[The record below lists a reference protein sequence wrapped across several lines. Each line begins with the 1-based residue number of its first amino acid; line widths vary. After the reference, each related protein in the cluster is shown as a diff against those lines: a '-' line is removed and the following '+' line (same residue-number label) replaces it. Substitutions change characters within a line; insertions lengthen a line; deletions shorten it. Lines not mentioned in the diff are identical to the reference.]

1 MLGAI
6 SNPKKSLVID
16 FSIEKLKST
25 VEFIPSLNSKYKFNS
40 KNEVFNSYTFEA
52 LEFLSLGVFADISFS
67 KLDESRTEI
76 SIEIRRK
83 IGAFDQAHEVSK
95 ANDHISTL
103 FELISKCIVLT
114 ETEIKEI
121 ETNKSSAPE
130 KKGCMIAVLLSL
142 ASALSGSVIYAMSS

>member
-1 MLGAI
+1 MIGAI

-25 VEFIPSLNSKYKFNS
+25 VEFIPLLNAKYKLNS
-40 KNEVFNSYTFEA
+40 KNEILNSYTFEA

-67 KLDESRTEI
+67 RQEESRTEI
-76 SIEIRRK
+76 TIEIRRK

-95 ANDHISTL
+95 ANDHISAL

-114 ETEIKEI
+114 ETEIKEL
-121 ETNKSSAPE
+121 ETKKNSTPE
-130 KKGCMIAVLLSL
+130 KKGCMVAVLLTIGSL
-142 ASALSGSVIYAMSS
+142 LGGSVIYAMS

>member
-25 VEFIPSLNSKYKFNS
+25 VEFIPLLNSKYKFNS

-67 KLDESRTEI
+67 IQDESRTEI
-76 SIEIRRK
+76 TIEIRRK

-95 ANDHISTL
+95 ANDHISVL

-114 ETEIKEI
+114 ETEIKEL
-121 ETNKSSAPE
+121 ETKKNSAPE
-130 KKGCMIAVLLSL
+130 KKGCMVAVLLTIGSL
-142 ASALSGSVIYAMSS
+142 LGGSVIYAMS

>member
-25 VEFIPSLNSKYKFNS
+25 VELIPLLNPKYKLNS

-52 LEFLSLGVFADISFS
+52 LEFLSLGIFADISFS
-67 KLDESRTEI
+67 RQDESRTEI

-95 ANDHISTL
+95 ANDHISAL
-103 FELISKCIVLT
+103 FELISKCIGLT
-114 ETEIKEI
+114 ETEIKEL
-121 ETNKSSAPE
+121 ETKKNSVPE
-130 KKGCMIAVLLSL
+130 KKGCMVAVLLSL
-142 ASALSGSVIYAMSS
+142 ASALGGSVIYAMS

>member
-25 VEFIPSLNSKYKFNS
+25 VEFIPLLNSKYKFNS

-67 KLDESRTEI
+67 RQDESRTEI
-76 SIEIRRK
+76 TIEIRRK

-95 ANDHISTL
+95 ANDHIAAL

-114 ETEIKEI
+114 ETKKKEL
-121 ETNKSSAPE
+121 ETKKISTPE
-130 KKGCMIAVLLSL
+130 KKGCMVAVLLTIGSL
-142 ASALSGSVIYAMSS
+142 LGGGVIYAMS

>member
-25 VEFIPSLNSKYKFNS
+25 VEFIPLLNSKYKLNS
-40 KNEVFNSYTFEA
+40 KNEILNSYTFEA
-52 LEFLSLGVFADISFS
+52 LEFLSLGIFADISFS
-67 KLDESRTEI
+67 RQDESRTEI

-95 ANDHISTL
+95 ANDHISVL

-114 ETEIKEI
+114 ETEIKELK
-121 ETNKSSAPE
+121 TKKNSAPE
-130 KKGCMIAVLLSL
+130 KKGCMVAVLLIIGSL
-142 ASALSGSVIYAMSS
+142 LGGSVIYAMS

>member
-1 MLGAI
+1 MIGAI

-25 VEFIPSLNSKYKFNS
+25 VEFIPLLNPKYKLNS
-40 KNEVFNSYTFEA
+40 KNEILNSYTFEA

-67 KLDESRTEI
+67 RQDESRTEI
-76 SIEIRRK
+76 TIEIRRK

-95 ANDHISTL
+95 ANDHISAL

-114 ETEIKEI
+114 DTEIKEL
-121 ETNKSSAPE
+121 ETKKNSTPE
-130 KKGCMIAVLLSL
+130 KKGCMVAVLLTIGSL
-142 ASALSGSVIYAMSS
+142 LGGSVIYAMC

>member
-25 VEFIPSLNSKYKFNS
+25 VEFIPLLNSKYKLNS
-40 KNEVFNSYTFEA
+40 KNEILNSYTFEA
-52 LEFLSLGVFADISFS
+52 LEFLSLGIFADISFS
-67 KLDESRTEI
+67 RQDESRTEI

-95 ANDHISTL
+95 ANDHISAL

-114 ETEIKEI
+114 ETEIKEL
-121 ETNKSSAPE
+121 ETKKNSAPE
-130 KKGCMIAVLLSL
+130 KKGCMVAVLLTIGSL
-142 ASALSGSVIYAMSS
+142 LGGSVIYAMS

>member
-1 MLGAI
+1 MIGAI

-25 VEFIPSLNSKYKFNS
+25 VEFIPLLNPKYKLNS
-40 KNEVFNSYTFEA
+40 KNEILNSYTFEA

-67 KLDESRTEI
+67 RQDESRTEI
-76 SIEIRRK
+76 TIEIRRK

-95 ANDHISTL
+95 ANDHISAL

-114 ETEIKEI
+114 ETEVKEL
-121 ETNKSSAPE
+121 ETKKNSTPE
-130 KKGCMIAVLLSL
+130 KKGCMVAVLLTIGSL
-142 ASALSGSVIYAMSS
+142 LGGGFIYAMC

>member
-25 VEFIPSLNSKYKFNS
+25 VEFIPLLNSKYKLNS
-40 KNEVFNSYTFEA
+40 KNEILNSYTFEA
-52 LEFLSLGVFADISFS
+52 LEFLSLGIFADISFS
-67 KLDESRTEI
+67 RQDESRTEI

-95 ANDHISTL
+95 ANDHISVL

-114 ETEIKEI
+114 ETEIKEL
-121 ETNKSSAPE
+121 ETKKNSAPE
-130 KKGCMIAVLLSL
+130 KKGCMVAVLLTIGSL
-142 ASALSGSVIYAMSS
+142 LGGSVIYAMS